1 MVIAANLI
9 KENEIKE
16 PRPNSGSCHNMT
28 KKSRINTILEG
39 ETKGLR
45 SESILKPP
53 RKLKIKMNHIRAQSR
68 IKKLRK
74 NVFPSMKKLQT
85 KELGEHPFAIKEVL
99 FARK

>member
-68 IKKLRK
+68 IKKVAQK
-74 NVFPSMKKLQT
+74 CFSEYEKAANK
-85 KELGEHPFAIKEVL
+85 G
-99 FARK
+99 AR